1 MDPENGKIVQTKDFQ
16 VFDHNILGYAQRY
29 PLYYHLMPDFARLA
43 VDRKTAGV
51 ASAENEVCSDMLAF
65 QGSMRVKD
73 LTSGGLLNEV
83 HGSGH
88 HGNDFVGVASLRAGK
103 GYRIQSQPTP
113 GRLV

>member
-1 MDPENGKIVQTKDFQ
+1 
-16 VFDHNILGYAQRY
+16 
-29 PLYYHLMPDFARLA
+29 
-43 VDRKTAGV
+43 V
-51 ASAENEVCSDMLAF
+51 ATSENEVGPQALAF
-65 QGSMRVKD
+65 QGSMRIRNAQ
-73 LTSGGLLNEV
+73 GGIVTEI